1 MARKEKRYVAKMEM
15 YIYAENDYM
24 ARRRAHELRKAID
37 ENVGNTRASVEE
49 LGEQPFASL
58 EYRKL
63 KDQSE
68 PISKKREDELPF

>member
-1 MARKEKRYVAKMEM
+1 
-15 YIYAENDYM
+15 M